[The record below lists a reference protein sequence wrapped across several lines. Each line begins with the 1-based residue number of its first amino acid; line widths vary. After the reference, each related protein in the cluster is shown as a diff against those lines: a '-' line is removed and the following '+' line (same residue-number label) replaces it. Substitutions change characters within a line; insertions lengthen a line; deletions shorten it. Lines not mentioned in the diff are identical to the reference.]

1 MDHPPLTF
9 EGESVQEST
18 KRVEGWN
25 AWILILAPKEL
36 SSEKFETDI
45 FTFLSIAGLE
55 PESLREW

>member
-25 AWILILAPKEL
+25 ALVLEL
-36 SSEKFETDI
+36 SSEKFETDN
-45 FTFLSIAGLE
+45 FTFLSIADLN
-55 PESLREW
+55 LRAFVSGK